1 MWCMHFAPSLN
12 AFYWNLTSKPWTI
25 IIINLKR
32 PSNAMESG
40 AELNPKVLWKHCLI
54 QLFNYLTLFTQVTLF
69 LVWFF
74 PERSPIFA
82 TGILWLIRGKEKM
95 PERALPG
102 WELLAGWSNSNS
114 NFVSNW
120 IEVQCRASALHNVLV
135 IKRERGEW
143 KNRRERV
150 SGKTFPQV
158 AGSGPNSGKFNRC
171 RKKNWAGSHRTWQ
184 KILSCWKKW
193 PFPILTVYVEFCPRF
208 GPWGY

>member
-1 MWCMHFAPSLN
+1 MG
-12 AFYWNLTSKPWTI
+12 
-25 IIINLKR
+25 
-32 PSNAMESG
+32 SG
-40 AELNPKVLWKHCLI
+40 AEMNPKVLWKHCLI
-54 QLFNYLTLFTQVTLF
+54 QLFNYLTLFTQLTLF

-82 TGILWLIRGKEKM
+82 TGTLRLIRGKEKM

-120 IEVQCRASALHNVLV
+120 IEVQCRTSALHNVLD

-143 KNRRERV
+143 ENGRERV

-171 RKKNWAGSHRTWQ
+171 RKKTELVLTGPGKKFSAAEKSDHFPSRT
-184 KILSCWKKW
+184 
-193 PFPILTVYVEFCPRF
+193 FM
-208 GPWGY
+208 

>member
-1 MWCMHFAPSLN
+1 MG
-12 AFYWNLTSKPWTI
+12 
-25 IIINLKR
+25 
-32 PSNAMESG
+32 SG
-40 AELNPKVLWKHCLI
+40 AEMNPKVLWKHCLI
-54 QLFNYLTLFTQVTLF
+54 QLFNYLTLFTQLTLF

-82 TGILWLIRGKEKM
+82 TGTLRLIRGKEKM

-120 IEVQCRASALHNVLV
+120 IEVQCRASALHNVLD

-143 KNRRERV
+143 ENGRERV

-171 RKKNWAGSHRTWQ
+171 RKKTELVLTGPGKKFQ
-184 KILSCWKKW
+184 LLKKW
-193 PFPILTVYVEFCPRF
+193 AFPIQYMYVDFCPRF